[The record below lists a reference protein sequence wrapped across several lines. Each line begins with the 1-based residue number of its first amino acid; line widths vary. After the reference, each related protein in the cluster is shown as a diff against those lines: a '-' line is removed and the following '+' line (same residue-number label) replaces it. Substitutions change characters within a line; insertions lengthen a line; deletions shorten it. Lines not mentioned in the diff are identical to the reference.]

1 MLVDWL
7 LPLCFHNPMKLL
19 GTYASIIEAN
29 RVAGYLREQGIL
41 CKVSDVNTYNYW
53 AITGVTDVRVW
64 VVLDHQ
70 WEDAQALMADDD
82 HVPRNPLP
90 SEDIAYLES
99 SQSQHYQ
106 QIMYA
111 CIGLLA
117 VVVLVL
123 IALFNS

>member
-1 MLVDWL
+1 M
-7 LPLCFHNPMKLL
+7 HESRGL
-19 GTYASIIEAN
+19 G
-29 RVAGYLREQGIL
+29 
-41 CKVSDVNTYNYW
+41 DVYK
-53 AITGVTDVRVW
+53 RQ
-64 VVLDHQ
+64 VLDHQ

-99 SQSQHYQ
+99 SQPQHYQ
-106 QIMYA
+106 QIMYT